1 MSSLCSYLPLE
12 HEIHLLQ
19 QQQQQQQQQ
28 QKHN

>member
-12 HEIHLLQ
+12 HEIPLL